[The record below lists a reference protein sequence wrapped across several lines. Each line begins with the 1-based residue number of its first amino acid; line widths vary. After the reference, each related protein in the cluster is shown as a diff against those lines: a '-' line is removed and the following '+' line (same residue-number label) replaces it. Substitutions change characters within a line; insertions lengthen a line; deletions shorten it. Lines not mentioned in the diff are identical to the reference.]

1 MTFYSLYNA
10 RNFNKRISNKILN
23 EVPVAS
29 IIIFAY
35 EFIIVL
41 SFLPCSKLHLK
52 IVKLYTKNSNN
63 NSKRQTKNNK
73 ISMLF
78 LFAKDILIKERIYL
92 EYSDIFKKNSIKHLC
107 KTLKTI
113 Q

>member
-10 RNFNKRISNKILN
+10 RNFNKRISNKIRN

-35 EFIIVL
+35 EFIIL
-41 SFLPCSKLHLK
+41 LPFLPWSKLHLK
-52 IVKLYTKNSNN
+52 IEKLYTKNSNN
-63 NSKRQTKNNK
+63 NNKRQATNNK

-78 LFAKDILIKERIYL
+78 LFAKNILIKERIYL
-92 EYSDIFKKNSIKHLC
+92 EYSDIFKKKL
-107 KTLKTI
+107 TLNIYVKL
-113 Q
+113 